1 MPRAKPKKPEE
12 EIPFKVAEH
21 HLVPKH
27 ELLDPSAGEEI
38 AKRFNAKPSQF
49 PFILATDPAAKS
61 IGAKPGDFIKI
72 TRKSET
78 AGQSVYYRYVV
89 EA

>member
-1 MPRAKPKKPEE
+1 MPKAKPKKSEE
-12 EIPFKVAEH
+12 EIPFKVGEH

-27 ELLDPSAGEEI
+27 ELLDPSAGVEI

-49 PFILATDPAAKS
+49 PFILSTDPAAKA
-61 IGAKPGDFIKI
+61 IGAKPGDFIRI

-78 AGQSVYYRYVV
+78 AGESVYYRYVV